1 MSTASGKRALAAP
14 SDDEPATKHVRI
26 NHDGNWRTPVLSPL
40 SDEGSWCILE
50 QFLTTEMTYPQMEE
64 ALLSHL
70 GPQYSADD
78 WKDARDALFS
88 GDGNDSIALANL
100 LALKARYMPQASDG
114 PSKTMH
120 PAKDSPA
127 GAFVLKTDGYSSRT
141 RNHRLRRR
149 SNPFILDEAEEG
161 DNEDKDEDEEGD
173 GDGDHRARRRR
184 ANPFIDDQAGE
195 DEDDSLFDNE
205 TGSEDGI
212 MRLQNATCLTG
223 PSAKDTLAVAIDKIF
238 VKFGEKSISSSK
250 GRLSYRAA
258 RFPDTSKSRT
268 YLLHVHRTATPY
280 IAEHLSS
287 KGFSVIVSAWV
298 PGQLLSMKQ
307 YLLISD
313 EEFGVVKCSNLKL
326 PNPSWVRIK
335 HGKYKGDSYVFDSEQ
350 STGFVVV
357 LIPPR
362 EFPYSMPRGSKA
374 LLDRSRL
381 PNDNRVSDIIHD
393 EKVVGWSYKG
403 ERYYMGLLL
412 KIFYRS
418 LLELVASPHADD
430 IRLHFHS
437 GWDTLFVKKS
447 IASFSMQFL
456 RVGNVVRVLR
466 GELYSKI
473 GTVVSTDYIFG
484 SVHLE
489 LTFDGHRKEIDLR
502 LEDLECV
509 FRVGDTVRV
518 MAGSYLG
525 VEGHIIQIFDDI
537 CHVCQA
543 VSKEELQVSKYYL
556 ECCSLNHTLHLRL
569 PIQQKF
575 EPFPDCDSIQVGDE
589 IKVLAGEHMGKYGVV
604 EWFPVGDT
612 QLWFRDANPIFT
624 GDDISRLPLIKV
636 TATFV
641 QQTHI
646 AQTMKFTRERGYDV
660 RPGDFVSVARGPK
673 YQTKGVVQSVDFRKA
688 HLTLL
693 SEGNA
698 SLIDVPIGF
707 VMKLSNADLDS
718 LKEII
723 GQEVFIVGGDRKGF
737 RATLYGLGSDLCTV
751 AVHGQARITLKNQ
764 DVVTSYGMRL
774 NGAILEAPDLASFC
788 EMRKRSYLPSPHQR
802 KITPPPERFPPA
814 SRTDSSLSS
823 PNMWTTWNT
832 SAKGIHIADNPSSSA
847 HPSLST
853 FDPWTLNAQDI
864 QDNIRTNSEEL
875 RDSGPL
881 PWLMSRE
888 FSSTF
893 LKHHAVLKVSPS
905 FMGGR
910 LHKQF
915 VFTAIPDP
923 FCGANGPA
931 PTGCISAFCTSNSA
945 GAALQHY
952 HIPAKDLHL
961 APPRKKNQRCL
972 VLDGDSCGQIVTV
985 AKCNAKKN
993 TIDVITDLYGGT
1005 GT

>member
-1 MSTASGKRALAAP
+1 
-14 SDDEPATKHVRI
+14 
-26 NHDGNWRTPVLSPL
+26 
-40 SDEGSWCILE
+40 
-50 QFLTTEMTYPQMEE
+50 MTYPQMEE

-114 PSKTMH
+114 PSKMMH
-120 PAKDSPA
+120 PAKASPA
-127 GAFVLKTDGYSSRT
+127 GAF
-141 RNHRLRRR
+141 
-149 SNPFILDEAEEG
+149 PFILDEAEEG
-161 DNEDKDEDEEGD
+161 DDEDEDEDEEGD
-173 GDGDHRARRRR
+173 GDGDHRARRRQ

-195 DEDDSLFDNE
+195 DEDDSLFDDE

-212 MRLQNATCLTG
+212 MRLQNMTCLTG

-238 VKFGEKSISSSK
+238 VKFGEKNISSSK

-298 PGQLLSMKQ
+298 PGQLLSVKQ
-307 YLLISD
+307 YLLILD
-313 EEFGVVKCSNLKL
+313 EEFGVVKHSNLKL

-335 HGKYKGDSYVFDSEQ
+335 HGKYKGDIGYVFDSEQ

-362 EFPYSMPRGSKA
+362 EFPYSMPHGSKV

-393 EKVVGWSYKG
+393 EK
-403 ERYYMGLLL
+403 
-412 KIFYRS
+412 
-418 LLELVASPHADD
+418 
-430 IRLHFHS
+430 
-437 GWDTLFVKKS
+437 
-447 IASFSMQFL
+447 FL
-456 RVGNVVRVLR
+456 RVGDAVRVLR

-473 GTVVSTDYIFG
+473 GTVVSTDYIF
-484 SVHLE
+484 
-489 LTFDGHRKEIDLR
+489 EIDLR
-502 LEDLECV
+502 LKDLERI

-518 MAGSYLG
+518 VAGSYLG

-589 IKVLAGEHMGKYGVV
+589 IKVLAGEHMGKYGVI

-624 GDDISRLPLIKV
+624 GDDISTLPLIKV

-641 QQTHI
+641 RQTHI
-646 AQTMKFTRERGYDV
+646 AQTMKFMRERGYDV
-660 RPGDFVSVARGPK
+660 RPGDFVSVARGPE

-723 GQEVFIVGGDRKGF
+723 GQEVLIVGGDWKGF

-764 DVVTSYGMRL
+764 DIVTSYGMRL

-802 KITPPPERFPPA
+802 NITPPERFPPA

-832 SAKGIHIADNPSSSA
+832 SAEGIHIADNPSSSA
-847 HPSLST
+847 HPSSST

-864 QDNIRTNSEEL
+864 QDNIRANSEEL
-875 RDSGPL
+875 WDSGPL

-910 LHKQF
+910 LHKRF
-915 VFTAIPDP
+915 VFTAVPDP
-923 FCGANGPA
+923 FCSTNGPA

-972 VLDGDSCGQIVTV
+972 VLDGDSRGQIVTV

-993 TIDVITDLYGGT
+993 TIDVITGT
-1005 GT
+1005 TFFTLRFDQICMVEQGHDFP